1 MKKTI
6 IITMAFLLGLT
17 GTALAGKNE
26 RVLKKIVKS
35 DETIQDARIYYDAKI
50 VVFKGNFPDKVSDDI
65 VVQTW
70 CGKFNKK
77 IEFIQLRQMEG
88 DIVGRGWCQ

>member
-35 DETIQDARIYYDAKI
+35 VPGFEGEGFPVNRAFINLTLQDLDPFIMMDEMGAVEYE
-50 VVFKGNFPDKVSDDI
+50 VGESD
-65 VVQTW
+65 
-70 CGKFNKK
+70 
-77 IEFIQLRQMEG
+77 
-88 DIVGRGWCQ
+88 RGPVATNVIPK